1 MWNTLVNWGTKAYTA
16 VSNYASTAT
25 WSSVYEDV
33 KDLAGGMLGV
43 EDKIGLFAEDKQGN
57 PQYMGA
63 GQATRSDA
71 DKYVAGAPSSKYTAG
86 QVDLAKNYGMT
97 PTVAQK
103 WQSAQA
109 SNIPSIRATMK
120 RIPPIPTKGT
130 TINLTA
136 KV

>member
-1 MWNTLVNWGTKAYTA
+1 MWNTLVNWGTKAYNA
-16 VSNYASTAT
+16 VSSYASTAT
-25 WSSVYEDV
+25 FSSVYSDV

-43 EDKIGLFAEDKQGN
+43 ADKVGLFADDATSQ
-57 PQYMGA
+57 QMV

-71 DKYVAGAPSSKYTAG
+71 SKYVAGAPSSKYTAG